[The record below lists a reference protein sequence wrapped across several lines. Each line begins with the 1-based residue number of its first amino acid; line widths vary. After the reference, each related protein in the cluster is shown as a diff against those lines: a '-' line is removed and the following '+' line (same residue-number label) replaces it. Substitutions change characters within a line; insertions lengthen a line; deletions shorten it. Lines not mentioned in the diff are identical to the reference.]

1 MNRRRPHLALLVT
14 ATALAAVVATGCG
27 GGTPGSPSVATK
39 ATGGGPAA
47 STTATA
53 AASATAAAHTPA
65 AAGTTAKQAS
75 AQPTVPPRALNANL
89 GVTAVQTAAD
99 IAPDGSP
106 RDARNV
112 FHATTD
118 HRVVAVLS
126 VSGLKAGTK
135 ISFVR
140 WLDGK
145 FVDTRGAALRGT
157 SSHFY
162 FEFTAAP
169 GKTIHPGTYRL
180 RLYVDGKAAAETSYQ
195 VV

>member
-1 MNRRRPHLALLVT
+1 MNRRRSHLALLVT
-14 ATALAAVVATGCG
+14 ATAVAAVIATGCG
-27 GGTPGSPSVATK
+27 SGTPGSPPVASK

-47 STTATA
+47 TATA
-53 AASATAAAHTPA
+53 TATAAAHTGA
-65 AAGTTAKQAS
+65 SNTAS
-75 AQPTVPPRALNANL
+75 ATPPQPTVPPRPLNTGL

-99 IAPDGSP
+99 IASDGSAV
-106 RDARNV
+106 DTRNV
-112 FHATTD
+112 FHASSD

-126 VSGLKAGTK
+126 VSGLKAGTR

-140 WLDGK
+140 WLDGR
-145 FVDTRGAALRGT
+145 FVDTRSAALAGI

-180 RLYVDGKAAAETSYQ
+180 RLYVDGSAAAETTYQ

>member
-1 MNRRRPHLALLVT
+1 MNQRRSHLALLVT
-14 ATALAAVVATGCG
+14 ATAVAAVVATGCG
-27 GGTPGSPSVATK
+27 SGTPGSPPVASK

-47 STTATA
+47 TATA
-53 AASATAAAHTPA
+53 TPTATAAAHTGA
-65 AAGTTAKQAS
+65 TASSGSATP
-75 AQPTVPPRALNANL
+75 AQPTVPPRPLNTSL

-99 IAPDGSP
+99 IASDGSAV
-106 RDARNV
+106 DTRNV
-112 FHATTD
+112 FHASSD

-126 VSGLKAGTK
+126 VSGLRAGTK

-140 WLDGK
+140 WLDGR
-145 FVDTRGAALRGT
+145 FVDTRSAALAGI

-180 RLYVDGKAAAETSYQ
+180 RLYVDGSAAAETTYQ